1 VKQRCQFKHAIS
13 AVVVGLML
21 GASTALAQTWPKFLR
36 DADPSVTIVTP
47 KYRMRIFTGG
57 FDLPHPKIV
66 EKKLP
71 KLLRKNGINENM
83 VRTTLGYARQLTGA
97 LEPSTMPTLIDGAV
111 DWVVGEWN
119 GCGGKYST
127 FIRSFDWS
135 RVTITVRDTIFPN
148 PDTGVMSA
156 GVAMSKTSAHIVNLS
171 FQRWFSDPAN
181 AAIIDISGGARWELN
196 NIAMWNYSGRSRDI
210 GTGRPC
216 Q

>member
-1 VKQRCQFKHAIS
+1 MKLRDRFTFVAL
-13 AVVVGLML
+13 VVLV
-21 GASTALAQTWPKFLR
+21 GASLAGTAEAQTWPKFLR
-36 DADPSVTIVTP
+36 DADPTVVIVTP
-47 KYRMRIFTGG
+47 KYRVRVFTGG

-71 KLLRKNGINENM
+71 KLLRKQGLNENM
-83 VRTTLGYARQLTGA
+83 VRTAQEYARRLTGA
-97 LEPSTMPTLIDGAV
+97 FEPSTMPAMIDEAV
-111 DWVVGEWN
+111 DWVVDQWSD
-119 GCGGKYST
+119 CGGKYSS
-127 FIRSFDWS
+127 FIRGFNWS

-181 AAIIDISGGARWELN
+181 AALIDVFGGAKWELN
-196 NIAMWNYSGRSRDI
+196 NIAIWNYSGRPRDI
-210 GTGRPC
+210 GTSRPC